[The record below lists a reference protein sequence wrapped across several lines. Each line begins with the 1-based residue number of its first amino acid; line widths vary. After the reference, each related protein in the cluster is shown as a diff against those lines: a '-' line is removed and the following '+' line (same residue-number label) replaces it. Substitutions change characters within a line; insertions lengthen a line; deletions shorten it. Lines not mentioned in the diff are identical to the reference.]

1 MHTKL
6 LLVFAFA
13 SVVSSHDVLIGS
25 GTGGR
30 KIFDEIRQAN
40 PAIWR
45 QIENVTI
52 IAPDNEV
59 ISKVIVTD
67 MRPEKDGDVQIV
79 DGGDGMKSVTIELK
93 SPTVLR
99 GYEFHLEV
107 YTVPETKLSDAEE
120 HLYPE
125 SPSTTDKIDLPE
137 TSEAT
142 SHEKDGSGEDEVP
155 EMPDNA
161 DKTTELPESTTNQD
175 IPALMVGKVV
185 DGDILRPAREASD
198 ENNPQISQSEDNL
211 NVHPS
216 IIASEDDETTTEN
229 VSTEITTEAEMTTK
243 LDESEVITAA
253 PESFDNSK
261 NIPDYPSLSILDYIK
276 SKEGARPI
284 RRTDDE
290 TNESNE
296 DTTTTEKIVENT
308 DNVDT
313 SYMLPTL
320 EPSSSSQDNNDDTAD
335 LVPPEETN
343 YNTGFSLNNES
354 TEKPAV
360 EVSTDIYNNRPRGGR
375 GLDFEDSQE
384 LFTSTTM
391 NAIELS
397 TSVINNADSE
407 NSTTEATID
416 EQLRNARETDVVDNN
431 VNGLDTTIDSNQNEQ
446 IPLCRAPNESDKS
459 SNNLTPNIIIVNGE
473 QLTLTPDSNHKLQ
486 YGIPIVLII
495 GSDTNIPTIKI
506 IAEGAIDDDKNTN
519 VFPSADN
526 SMDDYEP
533 VPEDK
538 LNDSQDREFSEDE
551 FIPKPVMSFE

>member
-13 SVVSSHDVLIGS
+13 SVVSSHDILIGS
-25 GTGGR
+25 GTEGR

-59 ISKVIVTD
+59 ISGVVVTD

-120 HLYPE
+120 HLYTE
-125 SPSTTDKIDLPE
+125 STLTTDKIDLTE

-142 SHEKDGSGEDEVP
+142 SHEKDGSGEDEP
-155 EMPDNA
+155 EIPDEV

-175 IPALMVGKVV
+175 IPELMEGKVV
-185 DGDILRPAREASD
+185 DGDILRPAREASN
-198 ENNPQISQSEDNL
+198 ENNPETTQSEDNL

-216 IIASEDDETTTEN
+216 IIGSEADQTTTEN
-229 VSTEITTEAEMTTK
+229 VSTEVTTEAEMTTK
-243 LDESEVITAA
+243 LDESEVITVA

-276 SKEGARPI
+276 SREGARPI

-290 TNESNE
+290 SNESN
-296 DTTTTEKIVENT
+296 DDATTTEKLVENT

-313 SYMLPTL
+313 SYMLPTS
-320 EPSSSSQDNNDDTAD
+320 EASSSSQNNNDDTAD

-354 TEKPAV
+354 TEKPV
-360 EVSTDIYNNRPRGGR
+360 NDDSTDISNNRPRGGR
-375 GLDFEDSQE
+375 GLDFEESQE
-384 LFTSTTM
+384 LITSTTM
-391 NAIELS
+391 SDIESS
-397 TSVINNADSE
+397 TSAINNDSE
-407 NSTTEATID
+407 SSTTEATID
-416 EQLRNARETDVVDNN
+416 EQLRNARETDVLENN
-431 VNGLDTTIDSNQNEQ
+431 VNGLDATIDSNQNKQ
-446 IPLCRAPNESDKS
+446 IPLCRAPNESDKTS
-459 SNNLTPNIIIVNGE
+459 NLTPNVIILNGE
-473 QLTLTPDSNHKLQ
+473 QLTLTPDSNHRLQ
-486 YGIPIVLII
+486 FGIPIVLII
-495 GSDTNIPTIKI
+495 GSDTNIPTIRI
-506 IAEGAIDDDKNTN
+506 IAEGAHDDNKDTS

-526 SMDDYEP
+526 SMDDNEP

-538 LNDSQDREFSEDE
+538 LNDSQEREYSEDE
-551 FIPKPVMSFE
+551 FIPKPVMSFK